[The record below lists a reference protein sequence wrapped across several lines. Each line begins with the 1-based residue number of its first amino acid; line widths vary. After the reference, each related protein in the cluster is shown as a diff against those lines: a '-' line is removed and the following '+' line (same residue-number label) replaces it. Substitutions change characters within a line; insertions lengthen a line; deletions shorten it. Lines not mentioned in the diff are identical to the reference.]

1 MRVKG
6 GAYGC
11 MSGFG
16 KNGDMYMVSYRDP
29 NLKKTNEIFDE
40 SVDYIKNFDVS
51 DRDMLKFIIGTIGDM
66 DTPMNPAAK
75 GVRSFGAYISN
86 VTIEDYQRER
96 DEVLGATP
104 EKIRELAPIVEAG
117 LKQNHLCVVG
127 NYKNINDESSM
138 FDDIKPLFVS
148 AVQNN
153 SEEE

>member
-1 MRVKG
+1 
-6 GAYGC
+6 
-11 MSGFG
+11 
-16 KNGDMYMVSYRDP
+16 
-29 NLKKTNEIFDE
+29 
-40 SVDYIKNFDVS
+40 
-51 DRDMLKFIIGTIGDM
+51 MLKFIIGTIGDM

-127 NYKNINDESSM
+127 NYKNIMMSHLCLMRLSHYLYQQYKITVKKNDFLEWR
-138 FDDIKPLFVS
+138 KV
-148 AVQNN
+148 
-153 SEEE
+153 